1 MRIYTIGHST
11 RTSEQLIEALR
22 AHGVGLLVDV
32 RSFPRSRHVTH
43 FNREVLE
50 EALPA
55 AGIDYL
61 HLPELG
67 GRRRPRKDSPNLAWR
82 NEGFRGFADYMLTPE
97 FEAGL
102 ARLLEFAAEQP
113 TAIMCAEAVY
123 KRCHRSLIADALT
136 LRGHEVLHIADA
148 RRVEPHRLT
157 AFARVEEGRL
167 LYPALL

>member
-1 MRIYTIGHST
+1 MRVFTIGHST
-11 RTSEQLIEALR
+11 RTTEQLVEALR
-22 AHGVGLLVDV
+22 AHGIELLADV
-32 RSFPRSRHVTH
+32 RSFPRSRHVPH
-43 FNREVLE
+43 FNREALE
-50 EALPA
+50 VDLPT

-67 GRRRPRKDSPNLAWR
+67 GRRQPRKDSPNLAWR
-82 NEGFRGFADYMLTPE
+82 NEGFRGFADYMLTLE

-102 ARLLEFAAEQP
+102 AHLLELAAERE

-136 LRGHEVLHIADA
+136 LRGHEVLHIATP
-148 RRVEPHRLT
+148 RRVEPHQLT
-157 AFARVEEGRL
+157 PFARVEDGRL